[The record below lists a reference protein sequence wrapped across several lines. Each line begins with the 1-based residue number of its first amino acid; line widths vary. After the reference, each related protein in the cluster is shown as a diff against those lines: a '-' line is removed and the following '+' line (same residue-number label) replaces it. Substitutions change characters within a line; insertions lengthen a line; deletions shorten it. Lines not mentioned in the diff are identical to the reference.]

1 VPSDHDCEGKRFY
14 VIVIYFHLKKMEN
27 EKPTQ
32 VPNFVLFLIVIS
44 QFFGTS
50 LWFAGNAVLP
60 ELTVAFNLGARAVS
74 NLTSA
79 VQLGFIGGTL
89 IFAFLNIADR
99 FSPSKVFLV
108 SALLGAIFNS
118 LIIIAPFGIISLWI
132 YRFLTGFF
140 LAGIYPVGMKIA
152 SDWYQGK
159 LGKVL
164 GLLVGALVLGTAFPH
179 LVRSFNTSWPWQSI
193 LWFTSGLAVSG
204 GVLILFFVPDGPYR
218 MQGSVLKL
226 TAFVEIFKMRDF
238 RASAFGYFG
247 HMWELYTFWAFV
259 PLLLSNYFHAQ
270 ATTLSV
276 PFWSFIIIGVGSLGC
291 VFGGYIALKKGS
303 SQVAFVQLSI
313 SGFCCLISPLAIH
326 FSLALFLSF
335 LVLWGITVVGD
346 SPQFST
352 LVAQT
357 APRQYIGTALT
368 ITNCIGFTVTIVSI
382 QVIGHLV
389 EIFGIEN
396 QLIFLVIGPV
406 FGLMSLR
413 TLIRLRLKTRQS

>member
-1 VPSDHDCEGKRFY
+1 
-14 VIVIYFHLKKMEN
+14 MEN
-27 EKPTQ
+27 ERPIQ
-32 VPNFVLFLIVIS
+32 VPNHILLLIVVS

-60 ELTVAFNLGARAVS
+60 ELTDAFDLGARAIP

-79 VQLGFIGGTL
+79 VQLGFITGTL

-108 SALLGAIFNS
+108 SALFAAIFNS
-118 LIIIAPFGIISLWI
+118 LIIIAPFGIISLWT

-179 LVRSFNTSWPWQSI
+179 LVRSYNTSWPWQSI
-193 LWFTSGLAVSG
+193 LWFTSGLAVLG
-204 GVLILFFVPDGPYR
+204 GVLIQFFVPDGPFR
-218 MQGSVLKL
+218 TKGSVLKL
-226 TAFVEIFKMRDF
+226 TAFLEIFKMRDF
-238 RASAFGYFG
+238 RSAAFGYFG

-259 PLLLSNYFHAQ
+259 PLLLSNYFHAH
-270 ATTLSV
+270 APTLSV
-276 PFWSFIIIGVGSLGC
+276 PFWSFVTIGVGSLGC
-291 VFGGYIALKKGS
+291 VIGGFIALKKGS
-303 SQVAFVQLSI
+303 ARVAFIQLSI
-313 SGFCCLISPLAIH
+313 SGFCCLISPFTMD
-326 FSLALFLSF
+326 FSLALFLTF
-335 LVLWGITVVGD
+335 LLLWGITVVGD

-368 ITNCIGFTVTIVSI
+368 ITNCIGFTITIVSI
-382 QVIGHLV
+382 QVIGYLV
-389 EIFGIEN
+389 ELFGIEN
-396 QLIFLVIGPV
+396 QLIFLVAGPV
-406 FGLMSLR
+406 FGLVSLR
-413 TLIRLRLKTRQS
+413 NLHRLHLRSGHS